1 MSKWCYNYDSGD
13 YEDIDEDGYSH
24 TQGCYVSRWDDS
36 AYQRD
41 HEEDAR
47 HRKETALYLKAL
59 DNYNEDE
66 YDEDVYDCSEDYED
80 YKEIEYEHLTEIN
93 SLRSDIDY
101 LERMEQDLQEDAR
114 KIKDAIWDAT
124 HRPEDGRCKNG
135 RGKKKHSHNFD
146 DEDINIQIYKEE
158 LRQIEETIRHT
169 EEEKLSKEREI
180 HWEEDALHRE
190 KMWYEDA
197 QYRRELQHQDAQY
210 CKELQH
216 QESVHRWEKEEKR
229 YKAELRRRKDEE
241 LFPDSFSDFSW

>member
-24 TQGCYVSRWDDS
+24 TQGCYVSRWDNS

-59 DNYNEDE
+59 DDYNEDE
-66 YDEDVYDCSEDYED
+66 YD
-80 YKEIEYEHLTEIN
+80 KEIEYEHLTEIN

-124 HRPEDGRCKNG
+124 HRLKDGRCKNG

-158 LRQIEETIRHT
+158 LRLIEEDIRHT
-169 EEEKLSKEREI
+169 EEEKLSKEREL

-190 KMWYEDA
+190 KMRYE
-197 QYRRELQHQDAQY
+197 DAQY